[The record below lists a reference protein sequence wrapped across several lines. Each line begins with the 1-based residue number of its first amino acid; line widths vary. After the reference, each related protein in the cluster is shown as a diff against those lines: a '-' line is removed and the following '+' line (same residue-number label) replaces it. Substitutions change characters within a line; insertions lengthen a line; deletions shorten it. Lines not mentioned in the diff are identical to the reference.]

1 VRFPLTSLSL
11 HRLGVIN
18 SYSDIFFVSLFL
30 YSKGFDLVSG
40 YRHKPIPEGSTMTL
54 EELRKGGYVL
64 TESQWMTRILF
75 LETIAGV
82 PGFFAAMIRHLRG
95 LRSLV
100 CQTICIAL

>member
-1 VRFPLTSLSL
+1 VSAPPSPVLATVFETKDTHVLTSI
-11 HRLGVIN
+11 RF
-18 SYSDIFFVSLFL
+18 IF

-40 YRHKPIPEGSTMTL
+40 YRHKPIPEGSNMTL
-54 EELRKGGYVL
+54 AELRKGGYVL

-82 PGFFAAMIRHLRG
+82 PGFFAAMIRHLKG

-100 CQTICIAL
+100 RTTASLLVY